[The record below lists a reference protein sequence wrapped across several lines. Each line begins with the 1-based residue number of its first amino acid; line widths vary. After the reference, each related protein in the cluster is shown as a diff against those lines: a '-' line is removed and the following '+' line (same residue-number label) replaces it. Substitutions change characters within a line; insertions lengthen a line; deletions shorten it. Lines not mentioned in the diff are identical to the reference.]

1 VGLGEEDTDM
11 TKQPSTT
18 KPKPTSKA
26 GPATNREPR
35 GKEQS
40 DEPKEDLV
48 VFAFR
53 LTPKERDMLHKA
65 AGPAKASRYV
75 RTLAVAAASGDK
87 ARVEQLLGT
96 PADPVN

>member
-1 VGLGEEDTDM
+1 M
-11 TKQPSTT
+11 TKQPSKT

-26 GPATNREPR
+26 GPATNGEASTKKKPD
-35 GKEQS
+35 G
-40 DEPKEDLV
+40 PKEDLV

-53 LTPKERDMLHKA
+53 LTAAERALLHKA

-87 ARVEQLLGT
+87 TRVEQLVNLQS
-96 PADPVN
+96 DPVN

>member
-1 VGLGEEDTDM
+1 M

-75 RTLAVAAASGDK
+75 RTLAVAAALGDRSK
-87 ARVEQLLGT
+87 IAQLLGMEA
-96 PADPVN
+96 PKVN

>member
-1 VGLGEEDTDM
+1 M
-11 TKQPSTT
+11 SKQPSKT
-18 KPKPTSKA
+18 KPNGDSKS
-26 GPATNREPR
+26 GPSTNREAS
-35 GKEQS
+35 GKKKP

-53 LTPKERDMLHKA
+53 LTPEERDLLHKA

-87 ARVEQLLGT
+87 ARVEQLLTT
-96 PADPVN
+96 PTEPVN